1 MKVNVT
7 KTQLDVMMKKYLDDF
22 LSDNHM
28 FNLDDLIIIR
38 EDLGE
43 DAEYDDEVIIEFDGD
58 DERLYIRRDL
68 LDNFTTWFPV
78 GIDNAVNFIKDW
90 FEGFTNVHIDYIETN
105 GKDNIWLT

>member
-7 KTQLDVMMKKYLDDF
+7 KSQLEVIMKKYLDDF

-43 DAEYDDEVIIEFDGD
+43 YGEYDE
-58 DERLYIRRDL
+58 
-68 LDNFTTWFPV
+68 
-78 GIDNAVNFIKDW
+78 AIK
-90 FEGFTNVHIDYIETN
+90 FVP
-105 GKDNIWLT
+105 

>member
-7 KTQLDVMMKKYLDDF
+7 KSQLEVIMKKYLDDF

-43 DAEYDDEVIIEFDGD
+43 YGEYDDEVIIEFDGD
-58 DERLYIRRDL
+58 DERLYIRHDL

-90 FEGFTNVHIDYIETN
+90 FEGFTNVRVDYIETN